1 MFLVWLAIA
10 ILIGV
15 CESVHDSWDAYK
27 HPYQQPDCFKPKPWE
42 QEYLDKCEAERRM
55 GLRK

>member
-15 CESVHDSWDAYK
+15 GEKAYLSWDAYK

-42 QEYLDKCEAERRM
+42 QEWLDKHNT
-55 GLRK
+55 K